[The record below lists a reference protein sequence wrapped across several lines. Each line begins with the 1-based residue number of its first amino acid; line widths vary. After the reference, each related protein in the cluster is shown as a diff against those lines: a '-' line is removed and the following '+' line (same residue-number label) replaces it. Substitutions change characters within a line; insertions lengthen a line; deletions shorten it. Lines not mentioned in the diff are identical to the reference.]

1 MTSDERVNKLSF
13 DQTQNIR
20 NWLQTHDPADT
31 LGSGYQA
38 SIYLYKGPSEKY
50 IIKKAF
56 GSMIRKKLSEASIR
70 HEEQVYRKLIG
81 IPGIPKCFGL
91 LDTKY
96 LILEYIPGGSYRTL
110 EHELNDKDHF
120 FSNLLSI
127 LNDMHAAG
135 VAHGDLKRK
144 DNILVGPNQKPFIID
159 FGVSVLAEGRGGFI
173 FNAIRQA
180 DRNAWIKHKYRGY
193 TSHLSTKDIE
203 IFKPML
209 LEKMV
214 KIIRVVWQMLTLKRW
229 RKRRKS

>member
-70 HEEQVYRKLIG
+70 HEEQVYRKLSG

-110 EHELNDKDHF
+110 EHELNDKDHLEKVVCYN
-120 FSNLLSI
+120 SNIKSWFIDELNNLGFKAYKTQANFVFVLIPEKENQSASIINDYLISNGIAVRYLLSYGLDNALRI
-127 LNDMHAAG
+127 TLGTKEELNQTIQA
-135 VAHGDLKRK
+135 LKE
-144 DNILVGPNQKPFIID
+144 FIKKND
-159 FGVSVLAEGRGGFI
+159 
-173 FNAIRQA
+173 
-180 DRNAWIKHKYRGY
+180 
-193 TSHLSTKDIE
+193 
-203 IFKPML
+203 
-209 LEKMV
+209 
-214 KIIRVVWQMLTLKRW
+214 
-229 RKRRKS
+229 

>member
-1 MTSDERVNKLSF
+1 MTLDEHVNKLSF

-20 NWLQTHDPADT
+20 NWLRTHDPKDA

-38 SIYLYKGPSEKY
+38 SIFLYRGPGGEF
-50 IIKKAF
+50 IVKKAF

-70 HEEQVYRKLIG
+70 HEEQVYRKLNG

-96 LILEYIPGGSYRTL
+96 LILEYISGDSYRML
-110 EHELNDKDHF
+110 EHELNDRNHF

-127 LNDMHAAG
+127 LNDMHTAG

-144 DNILVGPNQKPFIID
+144 DNILVGPNQEPFIID

-180 DRNAWIKHKYRGY
+180 DRNAWIKHKYHGF

-203 IFKPML
+203 IFKPMR
-209 LEKMV
+209 LEKV
-214 KIIRVVWQMLTLKRW
+214 AKIIRVIWQMLTLRRW
-229 RKRRKS
+229 RKRQKS

>member
-1 MTSDERVNKLSF
+1 MTPDEHVNKLSF

-20 NWLQTHDPADT
+20 NWLRTHDPKDA

-38 SIYLYKGPSEKY
+38 SIFLYRGPGGEF
-50 IIKKAF
+50 IAKKAF
-56 GSMIRKKLSEASIR
+56 GSMIRKKLSEALIR
-70 HEEQVYRKLIG
+70 HEEQVYRKLNG

-96 LILEYIPGGSYRTL
+96 LILEYIPGDSYRML
-110 EHELNDKDHF
+110 EHELNDRNHF

-127 LNDMHAAG
+127 LNDMHTAG

-144 DNILVGPNQKPFIID
+144 DNILVGPNQEPFIID

-180 DRNAWIKHKYRGY
+180 DRNAWIKHKYHGY

-203 IFKPML
+203 IFKPMR
-209 LEKMV
+209 LEKV
-214 KIIRVVWQMLTLKRW
+214 AKIIRVIWQMLTLRRW

>member
-1 MTSDERVNKLSF
+1 MTSNERVNKLSF
-13 DQTQNIR
+13 DQTKNIR
-20 NWLQTHDPADT
+20 NWLQTHDPEDT

-38 SIYLYKGPSEKY
+38 SIYLYKEPSGEF

-56 GSMIRKKLSEASIR
+56 GSMIRKKISEASIR
-70 HEEQVYRKLIG
+70 HEEKVYRKLSG

-96 LILEYIPGGSYRTL
+96 LVLEYIPGNSYRVL
-110 EHELNDKDHF
+110 EHKLNDRSNF

-127 LNDMHAAG
+127 LNDIHAAG

-159 FGVSVLAEGRGGFI
+159 FGVSVLAEGRGNFI
-173 FNAIRQA
+173 FNTIRQA
-180 DRNAWIKHKYRGY
+180 DRNAWIKHKYQGY

-209 LEKMV
+209 LERLV
-214 KIIRVVWQMLTLKRW
+214 KIIRIVWQVLTLKRW
-229 RKRRKS
+229 RKRRKL